1 MKKLLAIFV
10 VALLLVQC
18 KKEEKSAEEVTSFNP
33 EEYASFGEAF
43 EIKDGEIYSMEEISS
58 KYQDLTD
65 KDTLQVIFKS
75 SINEICQTKGCWMTL
90 GLENEKESFVKFTDY
105 AFFVPMNAQ
114 EKEAI
119 VKGKA
124 YKKVVPVEELK
135 HYAED
140 EGKSPEEIAA
150 ITEPKVTLAFMADGV
165 YIKKGQDAKQ

>member
-1 MKKLLAIFV
+1 MKKILFV
-10 VALLLVQC
+10 IVSVVLFVQC
-18 KKEEKSAEEVTSFNP
+18 KKEEKSEKDVAYFNP
-33 EEYASFGEAF
+33 DEYAAFGEAF
-43 EIKDGEIYSMEEISS
+43 EIQEGEIYSMEEISS
-58 KYQDLTD
+58 KYQDLSDT
-65 KDTLQVIFKS
+65 DTLQVIFKS

-90 GLENEKESFVKFTDY
+90 GLENKKESFVKFTDY

-114 EKEAI
+114 GKEAI

-124 YKKVVPVEELK
+124 YKKVVPVDELK